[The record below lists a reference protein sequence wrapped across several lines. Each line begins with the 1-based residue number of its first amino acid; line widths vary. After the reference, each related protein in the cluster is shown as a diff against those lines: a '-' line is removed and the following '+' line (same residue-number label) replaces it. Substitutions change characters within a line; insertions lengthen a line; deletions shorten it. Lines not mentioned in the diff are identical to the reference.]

1 MIYLDNAATTFPKPE
16 SVYAKMDDCMRNYCA
31 NPGRSGHKMAMESA
45 RVVEETRDIIAK
57 LFNIKNPM
65 DVVYTFNATD
75 SLNLA
80 IKGFLKPGDHVITTT
95 MEHNSVLR
103 PIMELEN
110 IGVEHTFVQ
119 ADEEGRIDP
128 KDVETAIKDNT
139 KLIAII
145 HASNVTG
152 TLIDIETIGKIAK
165 NHGITYLVDASQSA
179 GIYDIDVDK
188 LNIDMLA
195 MPGHKG
201 LLGPQGT
208 GVLYVNNKIRLHSQ
222 REGGTGSKSEEI
234 IQPDLYPDKYES
246 GTHNTPGIVGLGAG
260 VEFLLETGLD
270 NIRKHEEELSQYMI
284 DEILKIDGVK
294 LYGPK
299 SAKERAAVIAVNIK
313 DLDSGEVTFRLD
325 REFGIATRSGIHCA
339 PLAHKSIGT
348 LEQGAVRFSL
358 GYFTTK
364 EEVEEAI
371 KAIKVIVSEA

>member
-45 RVVEETRDIIAK
+45 RVVEETRDIIAKLFNIKNPMDVVYTFNATDSLNLAIKGFLKPGDHVITTTMEHNSIIAK

-195 MPGHKG
+195 MPGH
-201 LLGPQGT
+201 
-208 GVLYVNNKIRLHSQ
+208 N
-222 REGGTGSKSEEI
+222 
-234 IQPDLYPDKYES
+234 
-246 GTHNTPGIVGLGAG
+246 
-260 VEFLLETGLD
+260 
-270 NIRKHEEELSQYMI
+270 
-284 DEILKIDGVK
+284 
-294 LYGPK
+294 
-299 SAKERAAVIAVNIK
+299 
-313 DLDSGEVTFRLD
+313 
-325 REFGIATRSGIHCA
+325 
-339 PLAHKSIGT
+339 
-348 LEQGAVRFSL
+348 
-358 GYFTTK
+358 
-364 EEVEEAI
+364 
-371 KAIKVIVSEA
+371 